1 MKANQAHCV
10 PSFCSQ

>member
-10 PSFCSQ
+10 PSFCSR